1 MKTILFKYDGVS
13 SSESL
18 ETYAKEKIE
27 KLFTR
32 NDFLVRADVFF
43 KTENTSNTDTGMIA
57 AIRLSAP
64 GPRLYAEASK
74 SNFRA
79 ALSECVDQLR
89 QQLAKRTEI
98 LKSY

>member
-1 MKTILFKYDGVS
+1 
-13 SSESL
+13 
-18 ETYAKEKIE
+18 
-27 KLFTR
+27 
-32 NDFLVRADVFF
+32 
-43 KTENTSNTDTGMIA
+43 MIA

-79 ALSECVDQLR
+79 ALSECVDELQ
-89 QQLAKRTEI
+89 QQLAKRTET